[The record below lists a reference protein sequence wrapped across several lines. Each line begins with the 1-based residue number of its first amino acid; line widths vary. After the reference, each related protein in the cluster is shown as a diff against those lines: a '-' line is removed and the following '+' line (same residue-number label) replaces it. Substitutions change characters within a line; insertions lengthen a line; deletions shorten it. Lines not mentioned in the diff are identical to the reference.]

1 MTIKAIFIFLT
12 LVIGLLGFSGF
23 KQIKTLKEELAASQL
38 TNETQSKSIE
48 RLQVYV
54 QNLSQYFTNKNHQH
68 TDYAEE
74 NHSHY
79 DYSQDGHKHDYADEY
94 HSHSRYADK
103 EEFEM
108 LRNNFR
114 TLESSFN
121 LHQYNTSK
129 HHRH

>member
-12 LVIGLLGFSGF
+12 LVIGLLGFLGF
-23 KQIKTLKEELAASQL
+23 KRIKTLKEELAASQL

-68 TDYAEE
+68 TDYAKE
-74 NHSHY
+74 NHSHF

-94 HSHSRYADK
+94 HTHGRYAD
-103 EEFEM
+103 EDDFEM
-108 LRNNFR
+108 LQNDFR
-114 TLESSFN
+114 ALQSSFN
-121 LHQYNTSK
+121 LHRFSDDK
-129 HHRH
+129 HHSH